1 MEQCLRKRDVVRED
15 RISELPEP
23 LILQIL
29 SLLPTKLV
37 IATSV
42 LSKRWRSVWKKVP
55 ILKFESKG
63 NINKFAENVS
73 MSLLSHKAPVLETLH
88 LKVSDR
94 CEDVY
99 IGIWAGI
106 AVTRHVRE
114 LELDLRFL
122 CGNPVR
128 FVVESPSLKTLSIS
142 GGETYGKQNGGYVIN
157 VPSLQHLSIQ
167 MLKGGYEYCLIENAP
182 ELVDANIINVS
193 HTTNE
198 TIKGSLESARRLSL
212 DLSPLEIA
220 YPTGMIFYQL
230 VSLEMY
236 THKVAWWN
244 LLTLML
250 DSSPKLQVLKL
261 IDHSSHQPKL
271 VSDKK
276 DMDPGKWNQPESV
289 PECLVSHLET
299 FVWTRPDWIREEE
312 KEVARY
318 ILRNAQ
324 QLKKATFIIDPI
336 EPKRLFRLA
345 KRREMLNELPAVIMA
360 SKSCNLVVVE
370 SE

>member
-1 MEQCLRKRDVVRED
+1 
-15 RISELPEP
+15 
-23 LILQIL
+23 
-29 SLLPTKLV
+29 
-37 IATSV
+37 
-42 LSKRWRSVWKKVP
+42 
-55 ILKFESKG
+55 
-63 NINKFAENVS
+63 
-73 MSLLSHKAPVLETLH
+73 
-88 LKVSDR
+88 
-94 CEDVY
+94 
-99 IGIWAGI
+99 
-106 AVTRHVRE
+106 
-114 LELDLRFL
+114 
-122 CGNPVR
+122 
-128 FVVESPSLKTLSIS
+128 
-142 GGETYGKQNGGYVIN
+142 
-157 VPSLQHLSIQ
+157 
-167 MLKGGYEYCLIENAP
+167 
-182 ELVDANIINVS
+182 
-193 HTTNE
+193 
-198 TIKGSLESARRLSL
+198 
-212 DLSPLEIA
+212 
-220 YPTGMIFYQL
+220 MIFYQL

-276 DMDPGKWNQPESV
+276 DMDPRKWNQPECV

>member
-1 MEQCLRKRDVVRED
+1 M
-15 RISELPEP
+15 
-23 LILQIL
+23 
-29 SLLPTKLV
+29 
-37 IATSV
+37 
-42 LSKRWRSVWKKVP
+42 
-55 ILKFESKG
+55 
-63 NINKFAENVS
+63 
-73 MSLLSHKAPVLETLH
+73 
-88 LKVSDR
+88 
-94 CEDVY
+94 
-99 IGIWAGI
+99 
-106 AVTRHVRE
+106 
-114 LELDLRFL
+114 
-122 CGNPVR
+122 R